1 MSDSSFLLTYEV
13 FSWRVRA
20 VVDYSILLCIVCCF
34 ENLFVDCIEGSIV
47 EAMGYI
53 LVRLLLL
60 LTSMESFYEE

>member
-1 MSDSSFLLTYEV
+1 
-13 FSWRVRA
+13 
-20 VVDYSILLCIVCCF
+20 LLCIVCCF